1 MWWRIT
7 KRATENLLKAI
18 LSNIILIIP
27 ATVKYRGKTYKVT
40 SIGSK
45 EKITVPKSRYKAY
58 KKLFKK
64 AGFGSKTVW
73 KKG

>member
-18 LSNIILIIP
+18 LSNIILTIP

-40 SIGSK
+40 SIDSK
-45 EKITVPKSRYKAY
+45 AKITVPKSQ
-58 KKLFKK
+58 
-64 AGFGSKTVW
+64 V
-73 KKG
+73 